1 VAATTVGPPS
11 ALNAVECHPTPDR
24 WFTDTGLDANCD
36 CPDSGPDR
44 QESRRT
50 ATGAYPR
57 DDLDFLGISLE
68 SQDYFEQLEIIFFP
82 L

>member
-11 ALNAVECHPTPDR
+11 ALNAVECHPTPSR
-24 WFTDTGLDANCD
+24 WFTVTELDAD
-36 CPDSGPDR
+36 FDFPDPGAIVAMSPALWRHCPGSER
-44 QESRRT
+44 
-50 ATGAYPR
+50 Y
-57 DDLDFLGISLE
+57 GISLE